1 MDRISALRNVERALA
16 AYEAG
21 ERSLPELERE
31 VRGVL
36 RSYATEYGEG
46 SAWRARGDERV
57 DGLVVVAPSRSAARE
72 RVAAAVD
79 EPVTVEVDPLE
90 EPETDDPAGSG

>member
-16 AYEAG
+16 EYEAG
-21 ERSLPELERE
+21 DVTLPELERE

-57 DGLVVVAPSRSAARE
+57 DGLVVVAPSRSEARE
-72 RVAAAVD
+72 RVAAALD
-79 EPVTVEVDPLE
+79 DPVTVEVEALEDPE
-90 EPETDDPAGSG
+90 ADDPAGPG